1 VGGLAAPVF
10 AGFGIGLAL
19 GGVPGPVQALLL
31 AESARAL
38 SRGIRAMLGA
48 NLTFGLLLLAS
59 AVGLSRVALSGT
71 PTKLLGL
78 AGGLMLLWLGAEG
91 VRSSFQL
98 KENREVKSSGVSPV
112 VRGAGIVILNPAGW
126 LFLAT
131 VAASLFATARLAGGL
146 TLALAAAVAMLVG
159 LMIGDGCV
167 VIFGGFGVRRLR
179 EAHQLWIRRA
189 LACLLALQGGWLIVM
204 AATAA

>member
-1 VGGLAAPVF
+1 VGRSAAPVF

-38 SRGIRAMLGA
+38 LHGIRAMLGA
-48 NLTFGLLLLAS
+48 NLTFGLLLLGS

-78 AGGLMLLWLGAEG
+78 AGGVMLVWLGAEG

-98 KENREVKSSGVSPV
+98 KKDRDVKSGGVRPV

-131 VAASLFATARLAGGL
+131 VAASLFATARLAGGS
-146 TLALAAAVAMLVG
+146 AWHWPQPWRCWPV
-159 LMIGDGCV
+159 LMVGDGCLV
-167 VIFGGFGVRRLR
+167 VFGGLGMRRVREPL
-179 EAHQLWIRRA
+179 QLWIRRA